1 MSPLHA
7 TRTIRPEPITGHLKT
22 NIILIDFE
30 NVQPKDLAQL
40 RGRPFKTMVFCGVNQ
55 TKIPLDLAAE
65 LQTLGPDAEYIR
77 IQGTGPNALD
87 FHIAYYIGR
96 LSAEFPSA
104 TFHIVSKDKGF
115 DPLIKH
121 LKTQNITCA
130 RLASLGH
137 VPAPSAPTLPAP
149 PDRIQKVVDGLLKRI
164 DSKPANLK
172 KLTAFIK
179 AQLNQEGTDEAVSQV
194 IKRLTDAGMKV
205 LQDNKVTYPSA

>member
-1 MSPLHA
+1 M
-7 TRTIRPEPITGHLKT
+7 KT

-40 RGRPFKTMVFCGVNQ
+40 RGRPFKTKVFCGANQ
-55 TKIPLDLAAE
+55 TKVPLDLAAE

-96 LSAEFPSA
+96 LSTELPGA

-121 LKTQNITCA
+121 LKTQNISCT
-130 RLASLGH
+130 RIASLGH
-137 VPAPSAPTLPAP
+137 VPAPSAPTLPTP
-149 PDRIQKVVDGLLKRI
+149 PDRIQKVVDGLLKRKH
-164 DSKPANLK
+164 SKPANLK

-179 AQLNQEGTDEAVSQV
+179 AQLNKEGTDEAVSQV
-194 IKRLTDAGMKV
+194 IKRLTDAGMKI
-205 LQDNKVTYPSA
+205 LQDNKVTYPPA